1 MRAPGAIFKS
11 SNGYELLNQKELTLD
26 SFCDSGDPGRYL
38 KHRFTALVVD
48 MSLSTFKFEEL

>member
-1 MRAPGAIFKS
+1 MLAEMSPDHSQSPA
-11 SNGYELLNQKELTLD
+11 TLD

-48 MSLSTFKFEEL
+48 LSLSTFKFEVL